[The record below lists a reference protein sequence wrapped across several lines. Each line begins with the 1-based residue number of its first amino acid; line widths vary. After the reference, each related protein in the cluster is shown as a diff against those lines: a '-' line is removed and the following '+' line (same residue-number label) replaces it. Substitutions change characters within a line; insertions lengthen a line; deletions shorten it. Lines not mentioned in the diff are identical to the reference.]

1 MLQTGVGCGSGM
13 EWIVPYRVG
22 LLSSEN
28 PVESEAIWSDLE
40 QAGFGSIVTIRDYDD
55 AFLWR
60 LGDTSLRH
68 YKYTFSDYPHPDER
82 DLHDLNAYCLY
93 ELAHGRRVAIW
104 VEDEAVRRVVVAS
117 LDAFFAPGMQDVDG
131 FLADAMQSQR
141 ERVLAL
147 PQVVK
152 ITRCRFCEAQGCM
165 TDLLCHGAD
174 VETAARIIRSG
185 WILSARRAREKPAEV
200 LASEPRNAAGDP
212 ADYFDY
218 VMFAAGNCPGP
229 DKLVYERT
237 CGYVP
242 SWDDFAADFQP
253 AVKFFFRTAD
263 LVNHP
268 GFCADGYHPAK
279 IRDELAL
286 ERLLHA
292 VVIPRELPGAAIL
305 IALAEERLGASRVA
319 PFGFSGCAPRRW
331 ALMVYESVVSAHCSS
346 TALPTGRGRTA
357 GPSWA

>member
-1 MLQTGVGCGSGM
+1 MNV
-13 EWIVPYRVG
+13 EWVVRHRLG
-22 LLSSEN
+22 LLDSETL
-28 PVESEAIWSDLE
+28 VESEAAWGDLE
-40 QAGFGSIVTIRDYDD
+40 QAGFGSIVTIRDCDD

-60 LGDTSLRH
+60 LGNTSLRH
-68 YKYTFSDYPHPDER
+68 YKYTFSDYPCPDAR

-104 VEDEAVRRVVVAS
+104 AEDEEVRRVIVDS
-117 LDAFFAPGMQDVDG
+117 LEVFFAPGAQDVEG
-131 FLADAMQSQR
+131 FIADAMCSQR

-147 PQVVK
+147 PAIAK
-152 ITRCRFCEAQGCM
+152 ISRCRFCEARGCM
-165 TDLLCHGAD
+165 TDLLCHGTDA
-174 VETAARIIRSG
+174 ETAAHIIRSG
-185 WILSARRAREKPAEV
+185 RILSARRIRAESTEV
-200 LASEPRNAAGDP
+200 LVSEPRNAAADP

-229 DKLVYERT
+229 DKLVYERM

-253 AVKFFFRTAD
+253 AVKFFFRTVD

-286 ERLLHA
+286 EPLLLA
-292 VVIPRELPGAAIL
+292 VIIPRELPGAVGL
-305 IALAEERLGASRVA
+305 VALAEEKLSASRVA
-319 PFGFSGCAPRRW
+319 AFGFSGCDPKKW
-331 ALMVYESVVSAHCSS
+331 AQMIYESVASS
-346 TALPTGRGRTA
+346 LSNPAALEKDECGMGNDE
-357 GPSWA
+357 S

>member
-1 MLQTGVGCGSGM
+1 M
-13 EWIVPYRVG
+13 EWIVPHRVG
-22 LLSSEN
+22 LLDSEN
-28 PVESEAIWSDLE
+28 PVESEAIWKHLE
-40 QAGFGSIVTIRDYDD
+40 RTGFDSLVTIRAHDEV
-55 AFLWR
+55 FLWR

-68 YKYTFSDYPHPDER
+68 YKYTFSAYPYPDER

-104 VEDEAVRRVVVAS
+104 VEDERVRRAVVA
-117 LDAFFAPGMQDVDG
+117 LLGAFFAPGVRDVDG
-131 FLADAMQSQR
+131 FVADAMQSQR

-147 PQVVK
+147 PPTEK

-165 TDLLCHGAD
+165 TDLLCHGTD
-174 VETAARIIRSG
+174 TETAAHIISSG
-185 WILSARRAREKPAEV
+185 RILSARRAREASPEV
-200 LASEPRNAAGDP
+200 LVSEPRNAAGDP

-229 DKLVYERT
+229 DKLVYERI

-242 SWDDFAADFQP
+242 SWEDFAADFRP

-268 GFCADGYHPAK
+268 GFCADGYHLAK

-286 ERLLHA
+286 EPLLVA
-292 VVIPRELPGAAIL
+292 VVIPDELPGAAAL
-305 IALAEERLGASRVA
+305 IALAGDKLDASRVA
-319 PFGFSGCAPRRW
+319 SFSSSGCDPRKW
-331 ALMVYESVVSAHCSS
+331 AHGVYELVKEFA
-346 TALPTGRGRTA
+346 
-357 GPSWA
+357 